1 MRRFQGGEVEMTS
14 WKPSAKVSGGGGR
27 DDFMEAKCEGF
38 RGGGRDD
45 FMEAKCEGFR
55 GGRSR

>member
-1 MRRFQGGEVEMTS
+1 MTS

-38 RGGGRDD
+38 QQKGVGGW
-45 FMEAKCEGFR
+45 EVLEGLGSFLALL
-55 GGRSR
+55 

>member
-1 MRRFQGGEVEMTS
+1 MTSWKPSAKVSGGEVEMTS
-14 WKPSAKVSGGGGR
+14 WKPSAKASG
-27 DDFMEAKCEGF
+27 
-38 RGGGRDD
+38 GGGRDD